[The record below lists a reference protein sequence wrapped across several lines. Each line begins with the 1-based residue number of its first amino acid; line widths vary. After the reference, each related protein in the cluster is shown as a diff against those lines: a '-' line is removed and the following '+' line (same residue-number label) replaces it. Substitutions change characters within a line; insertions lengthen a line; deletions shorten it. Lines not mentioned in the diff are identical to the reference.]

1 MGYGNE
7 SVAEASM
14 TPCSEQ
20 SGLCPACR
28 VFGTVRDNG
37 FAWSGKVRIH
47 DSKHVDIK
55 WERYSWKSERDPG
68 DKSGTEGWILFRE
81 NDLWPVMSEKGD
93 LVCVPAKAVFPF
105 EVELADLDAEEQA
118 LLQFA
123 ITLRHG
129 TTALVH
135 KLGFGKALGL
145 GSVVIDRSEDG
156 EDVDEEPMRKYAEA
170 AEIWHVLVDNRSEQG

>member
-37 FAWSGKVRIH
+37 FAWAGKVRVH

-105 EVELADLDAEEQA
+105 EVELADLQKKGFLVYQA
-118 LLQFA
+118 PEKDHDPIGAF
-123 ITLRHG
+123 
-129 TTALVH
+129 
-135 KLGFGKALGL
+135 KAWYWRQGL
-145 GSVVIDRSEDG
+145 
-156 EDVDEEPMRKYAEA
+156 
-170 AEIWHVLVDNRSEQG
+170 